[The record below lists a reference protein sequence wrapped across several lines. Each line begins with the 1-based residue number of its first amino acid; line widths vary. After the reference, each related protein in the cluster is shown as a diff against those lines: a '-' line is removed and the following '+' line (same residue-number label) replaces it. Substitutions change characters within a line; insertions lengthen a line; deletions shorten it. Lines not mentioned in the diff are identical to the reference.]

1 MATSAETYGF
11 GARAP
16 YATPRASEHDMKEKA
31 RLSGLF
37 PRVRNEPM
45 SKQLQVL
52 LKEFEQN
59 AALTALLE
67 RRRALEGRSQYNLQ
81 GREAMDE
88 VNRNLAPWARA
99 GRAVEATSAR
109 VAQQVA
115 GIAPPAPPAVAAGPD
130 AANVM
135 TGGGAAA
142 STGGSESS
150 TRGAAAKSTGKSK
163 TPSRKQS
170 AVADRP
176 VEAAQVRAK
185 EDAAYKARLREMNS
199 RGDIPSD

>member
-1 MATSAETYGF
+1 MATTAETYGF

-59 AALTALLE
+59 AALTAILE

-115 GIAPPAPPAVAAGPD
+115 GITPPPD
-130 AANVM
+130 AADVM
-135 TGGGAAA
+135 TGGAY
-142 STGGSESS
+142 SM
-150 TRGAAAKSTGKSK
+150 
-163 TPSRKQS
+163 
-170 AVADRP
+170 
-176 VEAAQVRAK
+176 AAQNHQQQINLPPQTPHR
-185 EDAAYKARLREMNS
+185 RMGS
-199 RGDIPSD
+199 